1 MVGKRSVSGQRT
13 SSLRRGKKKKKSR
26 RETGEENRKEVGEAA
41 KIKGSDR
48 SPRRECLKYTSTS
61 LAAG

>member
-1 MVGKRSVSGQRT
+1 MVGKRSVSGQMI
-13 SSLRRGKKKKKSR
+13 SSLRKKKKKSR
-26 RETGEENRKEVGEAA
+26 RETGEENRKEVGETA

-61 LAAG
+61 LDAG

>member
-1 MVGKRSVSGQRT
+1 MVGKRSVSGQRI
-13 SSLRRGKKKKKSR
+13 SSLRKKKKKKSK
-26 RETGEENRKEVGEAA
+26 RETGEENRKEVGETA

-61 LAAG
+61 LDAG